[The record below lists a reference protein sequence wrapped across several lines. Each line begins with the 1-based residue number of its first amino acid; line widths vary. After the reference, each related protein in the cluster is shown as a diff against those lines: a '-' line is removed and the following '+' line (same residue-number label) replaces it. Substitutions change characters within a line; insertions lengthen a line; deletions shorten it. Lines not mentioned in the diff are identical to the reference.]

1 MTTHY
6 ETLGVKPNAEPIEIK
21 KAYKKLALQFH
32 PDRTNNDFHL
42 EEKFKRIKKAYEV
55 LSNHT
60 TRQFYDLCLFE
71 KKFSEINRFRDF
83 ENKSQPK
90 KQKNET
96 HTNIKTTS
104 RFTVRITR
112 LMAHFGGVIEIKH
125 LGRIFAITIPKETY
139 PGTVLRVKINENETI
154 LITIEFKSEI
164 VVEHEYYDKFTKHK
178 KAKEKIG
185 FKWSTI
191 LIRAAILIGVLYA
204 VYNIDFIPEPDTYC
218 ETVVCSNA

>member
-6 ETLGVKPNAEPIEIK
+6 ETLGVKPNAKPIEIK

-32 PDRTNNDFHL
+32 PDRTNNDFRL

-60 TRQFYDLCLFE
+60 TRQFYDLSLFE
-71 KKFSEINRFRDF
+71 KNFSEINQFRDF
-83 ENKSQPK
+83 EDEHPQ
-90 KQKNET
+90 QKPET
-96 HTNIKTTS
+96 ETPTKTTS

-112 LMAHFGGVIEIKH
+112 LMAHFGGVIEIKY
-125 LGRIFAITIPKETY
+125 LGRIFAVTIPKETY
-139 PGTVLRVKINENETI
+139 PGTVLRLKINENETI

-164 VVEHEYYDKFTKHK
+164 VTEHEYYDEFKKHN
-178 KAKEKIG
+178 KAKEKSG

-191 LIRAAILIGVLYA
+191 FIRAAILIGVLYA
-204 VYNIDFIPEPDTYC
+204 VYNIDFIPESYTYC